1 MFRRHSLV
9 GEIHT
14 ATHGFMT
21 EWTVSGDAEGRTITL
36 PLVAGYNYDCV
47 IDWGDGSAK
56 NVVTAYDDVN
66 RIHTY
71 SVAGKY
77 KVEITGT
84 CEGWSFNNAGDKL
97 KITNILYWGNP
108 LKFNDFKYLTGGFY
122 GCTALKSL
130 GRGSI
135 LFSGSGGFYETFRN
149 CISVTS
155 VPVDLFKYNT
165 LVSTDGFRR
174 TFYGCSSLA
183 SLPDGLFR
191 YNTAVS
197 TNGFRET
204 FRGCSS
210 LASLPVDLFRYNTL
224 VSTEGF
230 RATFSGC
237 SSLDSLPVDLFRY
250 NTAVSANGFAYTFY
264 GCSSLA
270 SLPVDLFRYNTLV
283 STNGFYQTFYSCSSL
298 ASIPVDLF
306 RYNTLVSTDGFY
318 QTFYGCAKLQLHK
331 WIFYSTGEEGT
342 RFLNKTLSFAE
353 CFSLTSFT
361 GTIGEAPELWNC
373 DFGTGSPTKTDCF
386 NGHSINSVSNYADI
400 PAEWL

>member
-36 PLVAGYNYDCV
+36 PLVTGYNYDCV

-56 NVVTAYDDVN
+56 SVVTAFDDVN

-135 LFSGSGGFYETFRN
+135 LFSGSDGFYQTFKN

-155 VPVDLFKYNT
+155 VPVDLFKYSTAISTYGFFQTFYYCSSLASLPVDLFRYNT
-165 LVSTDGFRR
+165 AVSTYGFNS
-174 TFYGCSSLA
+174 TFHSCSSLA

-191 YNTAVS
+191 YNT
-197 TNGFRET
+197 
-204 FRGCSS
+204 
-210 LASLPVDLFRYNTL
+210 
-224 VSTEGF
+224 
-230 RATFSGC
+230 
-237 SSLDSLPVDLFRY
+237 
-250 NTAVSANGFAYTFY
+250 
-264 GCSSLA
+264 
-270 SLPVDLFRYNTLV
+270 LV
-283 STNGFYQTFYSCSSL
+283 STNGFYRTFY
-298 ASIPVDLF
+298 D
-306 RYNTLVSTDGFY
+306 
-318 QTFYGCAKLQLHK
+318 CAKLQLHK
-331 WIFYSTGEEGT
+331 WIFYLTGEEGT

-353 CFSLTSFT
+353 CFFLTSFT

-373 DFGTGSPTKTDCF
+373 NFGTGTPTRTDCF

>member
-36 PLVAGYNYDCV
+36 PLVTGYNYDCV

-56 NVVTAYDDVN
+56 SVVTAFDDVN

-108 LKFNDFKYLTGGFY
+108 LKFKDFKYLTGGFY
-122 GCTALKSL
+122 GCTALKSF

-135 LFSGSGGFYETFRN
+135 LFSGSGGFYETFKN

-155 VPVDLFKYNT
+155 VPVDLFKYST
-165 LVSTDGFRR
+165 AVSTDGFRY
-174 TFYGCSSLA
+174 TFYGCTKLTSIPTDLFRYNTAVSTSGFRSTFEGCSSLA

-197 TNGFRET
+197 
-204 FRGCSS
+204 
-210 LASLPVDLFRYNTL
+210 D
-224 VSTEGF
+224 
-230 RATFSGC
+230 
-237 SSLDSLPVDLFRY
+237 
-250 NTAVSANGFAYTFY
+250 
-264 GCSSLA
+264 
-270 SLPVDLFRYNTLV
+270 
-283 STNGFYQTFYSCSSL
+283 NGFY
-298 ASIPVDLF
+298 
-306 RYNTLVSTDGFY
+306 R
-318 QTFYGCAKLQLHK
+318 TFYGCAKLQLHK

-342 RFLNKTLSFAE
+342 RFLNKTLSFAN

-373 DFGTGSPTKTDCF
+373 NFGTGTPTRTDCF

>member
-56 NVVTAYDDVN
+56 NVVTAFDDVN

-108 LKFNDFKYLTGGFY
+108 LKFNDFKDLTGGFY

-135 LFSGSGGFYETFRN
+135 LYSGSGGFYETFRN

-155 VPVDLFKYNT
+155 VPVDLFKYST
-165 LVSTDGFRR
+165 AVSENGFRR
-174 TFYGCSSLA
+174 
-183 SLPDGLFR
+183 
-191 YNTAVS
+191 
-197 TNGFRET
+197 
-204 FRGCSS
+204 
-210 LASLPVDLFRYNTL
+210 
-224 VSTEGF
+224 
-230 RATFSGC
+230 
-237 SSLDSLPVDLFRY
+237 
-250 NTAVSANGFAYTFY
+250 TFY

-283 STNGFYQTFYSCSSL
+283 STNGFRETFYGCSLL
-298 ASIPVDLF
+298 ASLPVDLF
-306 RYNTLVSTDGFY
+306 RYNTAVSTYGFYATFYGCSSLASLPVDLFRYNTAVSIYGFYATFRGCRKLASLPVDLFRYNTAVSTYGFYATFHGCSSLASLPDGLFRYNTAVSTDGFY
-318 QTFYGCAKLQLHK
+318 RTFYGCVKLQLHK
-331 WIFYSTGEEGT
+331 WIFYLTGEEGT

-353 CFSLTSFT
+353 CFFLTSFA

-373 DFGTGSPTKTDCF
+373 NFGTGTPTITDCF

>member
-36 PLVAGYNYDCV
+36 PLVTGYNYDCV

-56 NVVTAYDDVN
+56 SVVTAFDDVN

-122 GCTALKSL
+122 GCTALKSF

-135 LFSGSGGFYETFRN
+135 LFSGSGGFDSTFRD

-155 VPVDLFKYNT
+155 VPVDLFKY
-165 LVSTDGFRR
+165 STAI
-174 TFYGCSSLA
+174 S
-183 SLPDGLFR
+183 
-191 YNTAVS
+191 V
-197 TNGFRET
+197 NGFRGT

-224 VSTEGF
+224 VS
-230 RATFSGC
+230 A
-237 SSLDSLPVDLFRY
+237 
-250 NTAVSANGFAYTFY
+250 
-264 GCSSLA
+264 
-270 SLPVDLFRYNTLV
+270 
-283 STNGFYQTFYSCSSL
+283 
-298 ASIPVDLF
+298 
-306 RYNTLVSTDGFY
+306 DGFFE
-318 QTFYGCAKLQLHK
+318 TFYGCAKLQLHK
-331 WIFYSTGEEGT
+331 WIFYLTGEEGT

-353 CFSLTSFT
+353 CFFLTSFT

-373 DFGTGSPTKTDCF
+373 NFGTGTPTRTDCF

>member
-21 EWTVSGDAEGRTITL
+21 EWTVSGDTAGRTITL

-56 NVVTAYDDVN
+56 SVVTAFDDVN

-135 LFSGSGGFYETFRN
+135 LFSGSGGFYSTFRN

-155 VPVDLFKYNT
+155 IPVDLFKYST
-165 LVSTDGFRR
+165 AVSTDGFRETFNGCTLLSSLPVDLFR
-174 TFYGCSSLA
+174 YNTAVSAYGFLQTFYDCSSLA

-197 TNGFRET
+197 TNGFYET
-204 FRGCSS
+204 FRNCSS
-210 LASLPVDLFRYNTL
+210 LASLPVDLFRYNT
-224 VSTEGF
+224 
-230 RATFSGC
+230 
-237 SSLDSLPVDLFRY
+237 
-250 NTAVSANGFAYTFY
+250 AVS
-264 GCSSLA
+264 
-270 SLPVDLFRYNTLV
+270 D
-283 STNGFYQTFYSCSSL
+283 NGFYRTFYNC
-298 ASIPVDLF
+298 V
-306 RYNTLVSTDGFY
+306 
-318 QTFYGCAKLQLHK
+318 KLQLHK

-342 RFLNKTLSFAE
+342 RFLNKTLSFAQ

-373 DFGTGSPTKTDCF
+373 DFGTGTPTKTDCF
-386 NGHSINSVSNYADI
+386 DGHSINSVSNYADI

>member
-36 PLVAGYNYDCV
+36 PLVTGYNYDCV

-56 NVVTAYDDVN
+56 SVVTAFDDVN

-135 LFSGSGGFYETFRN
+135 LYSGSGGFFQTFRG
-149 CISVTS
+149 CSSLTS
-155 VPVDLFKYNT
+155 LPVDLFKY
-165 LVSTDGFRR
+165 STAISTSGFAY

-197 TNGFRET
+197 TNGFYET
-204 FRGCSS
+204 FYGCTKLTSIPTDLFRYNTAVSTYGFYRTFASCTS
-210 LASLPVDLFRYNTL
+210 LASIPVDLFRYNTA
-224 VSTEGF
+224 VSTYGF
-230 RATFSGC
+230 YRTFRDC
-237 SSLDSLPVDLFRY
+237 SSLTSLPVDLFRY
-250 NTAVSANGFAYTFY
+250 NTAVSTSGFYETFY
-264 GCSSLA
+264 GC
-270 SLPVDLFRYNTLV
+270 T
-283 STNGFYQTFYSCSSL
+283 
-298 ASIPVDLF
+298 
-306 RYNTLVSTDGFY
+306 
-318 QTFYGCAKLQLHK
+318 KLQLNK
-331 WIFYSTGEEGT
+331 WIFYATSEEST
-342 RFLNKTLSFAE
+342 RFLNRVCSFE
-353 CFSLTSFT
+353 GCFGRDSAT
-361 GTIGEAPELWNC
+361 GSPGEAPELWNC
-373 DFGTGSPTKTDCF
+373 NFGSETPVKTGCF
-386 NGHSINSVSNYADI
+386 RGAGNNTTSLTNYNDI
-400 PAEWL
+400 PSEWL

>member
-36 PLVAGYNYDCV
+36 PLVTGYNYDCV

-56 NVVTAYDDVN
+56 SVVTAFDDVN

-84 CEGWSFNNAGDKL
+84 CEGWSFNGAGDKL

-135 LFSGSGGFYETFRN
+135 LFSGSGGFYQTFRD

-155 VPVDLFKYNT
+155 VPVDLFKY
-165 LVSTDGFRR
+165 ST
-174 TFYGCSSLA
+174 A
-183 SLPDGLFR
+183 I
-191 YNTAVS
+191 S
-197 TNGFRET
+197 TNGFLET
-204 FRGCSS
+204 FSGCSS
-210 LASLPVDLFRYNTL
+210 LASLPVDLFRYNT
-224 VSTEGF
+224 
-230 RATFSGC
+230 
-237 SSLDSLPVDLFRY
+237 
-250 NTAVSANGFAYTFY
+250 AVSDYGFYRTFY
-264 GCSSLA
+264 NC
-270 SLPVDLFRYNTLV
+270 V
-283 STNGFYQTFYSCSSL
+283 
-298 ASIPVDLF
+298 
-306 RYNTLVSTDGFY
+306 
-318 QTFYGCAKLQLHK
+318 KLQLHK
-331 WIFYSTGEEGT
+331 WIFYSTGEEET

-373 DFGTGSPTKTDCF
+373 DFGTGTPDTTDCF

-400 PAEWL
+400 PAAWL

>member
-56 NVVTAYDDVN
+56 SVVTAYDDVN

-149 CISVTS
+149 CSSLTS
-155 VPVDLFKYNT
+155 LPVDLFKY
-165 LVSTDGFRR
+165 S
-174 TFYGCSSLA
+174 
-183 SLPDGLFR
+183 
-191 YNTAVS
+191 TAVS
-197 TNGFRET
+197 TNGFRAT
-204 FRGCSS
+204 FYGCTS
-210 LASLPVDLFRYNTL
+210 LASLPVDLFRYNTA
-224 VSTEGF
+224 VSTLGF
-230 RATFSGC
+230 YRTFCGC
-237 SSLDSLPVDLFRY
+237 TSLASLPDGLFKY
-250 NTAVSANGFAYTFY
+250 NTAVSTY
-264 GCSSLA
+264 
-270 SLPVDLFRYNTLV
+270 
-283 STNGFYQTFYSCSSL
+283 GFY
-298 ASIPVDLF
+298 
-306 RYNTLVSTDGFY
+306 R
-318 QTFYGCAKLQLHK
+318 TFYGCAKLQLHK
-331 WIFYSTGEEGT
+331 WIFYLTGEEGT

-373 DFGTGSPTKTDCF
+373 DFGTGTPTTTDCF
-386 NGHSINSVSNYADI
+386 NGHSINSVSNYEDI

>member
-21 EWTVSGDAEGRTITL
+21 EWTVSGDTAGRTITL

-56 NVVTAYDDVN
+56 SVVTAFDDVN

-135 LFSGSGGFYETFRN
+135 LFSGSGGFYETFKN
-149 CISVTS
+149 CSSLTS
-155 VPVDLFKYNT
+155 LPVDLFKY
-165 LVSTDGFRR
+165 S
-174 TFYGCSSLA
+174 
-183 SLPDGLFR
+183 
-191 YNTAVS
+191 TAVS
-197 TNGFRET
+197 TNGFRGT
-204 FRGCSS
+204 FWGCTS

-224 VSTEGF
+224 VSTWGF
-230 RATFSGC
+230 RE
-237 SSLDSLPVDLFRY
+237 
-250 NTAVSANGFAYTFY
+250 
-264 GCSSLA
+264 
-270 SLPVDLFRYNTLV
+270 
-283 STNGFYQTFYSCSSL
+283 
-298 ASIPVDLF
+298 
-306 RYNTLVSTDGFY
+306 
-318 QTFYGCAKLQLHK
+318 TFYGCAKLQLHK

-373 DFGTGSPTKTDCF
+373 NFGTGTPTKTDCF